1 MSSDQGDVR
10 LRRTVADKQLAPHLV
25 LLKSVHLIKNG
36 FENVGSKFNILKG
49 ISNSTLMQVI
59 KKINLPLGRSYQ
71 RERKG
76 PDR

>member
-49 ISNSTLMQVI
+49 ISNSTLM
-59 KKINLPLGRSYQ
+59 
-71 RERKG
+71 
-76 PDR
+76 